1 MKTLNEQ
8 ISRIKQM
15 MGIVEQIDS
24 DDDEIALAKLYND
37 EDDEEED
44 LDGFTSEFSDPD
56 EFSDLH
62 DLSIEKRKLSKYK
75 PVDMGGSPTRDMDY
89 KGAIHHSNIAGA
101 GKDFNSWNDYHAHM
115 NNLMN
120 KEYKPSSEFL
130 DKYGTPDPEVKTLGD
145 VNKEKLINWPK
156 ITKTRYDHEDKLS
169 WEEKKKLIAKRDE
182 REGRRIEMQ
191 LKKMEREELRN
202 SQLNAFN
209 EKNKL
214 NT

>member
-101 GKDFNSWNDYHAHM
+101 GKDFNSWNDYHVHM

>member
-37 EDDEEED
+37 EDDEGED

-101 GKDFNSWNDYHAHM
+101 GKDFNSWDDYHTHM

-145 VNKEKLINWPK
+145 VNKEKPINWPK
-156 ITKTRYDHEDKLS
+156 ITKTRYDNEDKLS

-191 LKKMEREELRN
+191 LKKMEMEELRN

>member
-24 DDDEIALAKLYND
+24 DDDEIALVKLYND
-37 EDDEEED
+37 EDDEED

-130 DKYGTPDPEVKTLGD
+130 DKYGAPDPEVKTLGD

>member
-37 EDDEEED
+37 EDEEED

-56 EFSDLH
+56 EFSELH

>member
-1 MKTLNEQ
+1 MNT
-8 ISRIKQM
+8 I
-15 MGIVEQIDS
+15 
-24 DDDEIALAKLYND
+24 
-37 EDDEEED
+37 
-44 LDGFTSEFSDPD
+44 
-56 EFSDLH
+56 
-62 DLSIEKRKLSKYK
+62 
-75 PVDMGGSPTRDMDY
+75 
-89 KGAIHHSNIAGA
+89 
-101 GKDFNSWNDYHAHM
+101 M

>member
-1 MKTLNEQ
+1 MKTTLKEQ
-8 ISRIKQM
+8 VSRIKQM

-37 EDDEEED
+37 EDEEED

-89 KGAIHHSNIAGA
+89 KGAIHHSNIAGSP
-101 GKDFNSWNDYHAHM
+101 KDFNSWDDYHTHM
-115 NNLMN
+115 NNLRN

-130 DKYGTPDPEVKTLGD
+130 DKYSTPDPEVKTLGD

-209 EKNKL
+209 KKNKL

>member
-37 EDDEEED
+37 EDEEED

-169 WEEKKKLIAKRDE
+169 WEEKKQLIAKRDE